1 MKRFV
6 LLAPAVLLA
15 ACLPHP
21 PAPPAP
27 YRAFDS
33 AAGWT
38 LVIDDQSMH
47 FLADQGRTHV
57 IQPTPRPITGIAGD
71 IYQSP
76 RIRANIVHAP
86 CLDRVTGRTLPDTV
100 QVEVDGK
107 RHDGCGDPPAAVPV
121 R

>member
-1 MKRFV
+1 MKR
-6 LLAPAVLLA
+6 LAALAPAALLA
-15 ACLPHP
+15 ACLSHP

-47 FLADQGRTHV
+47 FLAEQGRTHV
-57 IQPTPRPITGIAGD
+57 IQPTPQAIVGIAGK
-71 IYQSP
+71 IYKTP
-76 RIRANIVHAP
+76 RIGVNIVHAA
-86 CLDRVTGRTLPDTV
+86 CTDRATGRTLPDTV
-100 QVEVDGK
+100 QVDVDG
-107 RHDGCGDPPAAVPV
+107 RRFAGCGDPPAPP

>member
-1 MKRFV
+1 MKRFAA
-6 LLAPAVLLA
+6 LAPAALLA
-15 ACLPHP
+15 ACLSHP

-47 FLADQGRTHV
+47 FLAEQGRTHV
-57 IQPTPRPITGIAGD
+57 IQPTPKAIVGIAGK
-71 IYQSP
+71 IYKTP
-76 RIRANIVHAP
+76 RIGVNIVHAA
-86 CLDRVTGRTLPDTV
+86 CTDRATGRTLPDTV
-100 QVEVDGK
+100 QVDVDG
-107 RHDGCGDPPAAVPV
+107 RRFAGCGDPPAPP